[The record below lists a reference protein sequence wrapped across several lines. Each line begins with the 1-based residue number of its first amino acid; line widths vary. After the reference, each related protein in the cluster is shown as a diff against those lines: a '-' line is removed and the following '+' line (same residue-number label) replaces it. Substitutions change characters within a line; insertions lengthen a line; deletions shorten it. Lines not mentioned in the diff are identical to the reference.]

1 MHKVFRLPGLF
12 LFILTF
18 CVCGCSGSGS
28 SADPMGTGTVQFV
41 SEFTSPIGT
50 GSTNSATVMTTAN
63 VPPNGSLTLTVYVS
77 NYTSEGKTV
86 PVMNEKVTFT
96 LDSPENGARL
106 TALNDRTASN
116 GQARVAYMA
125 GNNLFPDVV
134 RVTTRVGATASIMIT
149 KTGTT
154 TRGSVVSLAASQN
167 PAVPLGFS
175 TITATVTDNG
185 FAVQGERVNFA
196 LLTNNGASLSIQSGL
211 TNAAGQVTATY
222 QAGNN
227 QNEDLIQAS
236 LGNGSV
242 AQIRMT
248 KTTAI
253 RGVVIALAANPAAV
267 LPLGFSTITATVT
280 DNGVT
285 IPGERV
291 TFALTSTDTG
301 ASLSTLNGTTNAKGE
316 VITTYQAGNNN
327 KQDVVQASLASG
339 AKAQVIITKTGVGPG
354 VSIALVATPNP
365 VAPARFSIITATVK
379 DSANNLVSGATV
391 RFGLTTG
398 NGSISRN
405 ELSTD
410 GNGVA
415 SIIYY
420 AWDNLS
426 TDVIE
431 ATTDEGGYAQ
441 LIITKSGQVLG
452 YTATLTANPAT
463 FTAAASPAIC
473 NTILTVTVLDSRNNL
488 PKQGMRVRIIP
499 PTALGFPIV
508 PQSISPASA
517 LTGIDGK
524 ASFNVSVTIPE
535 GTVVVEAYV
544 DVNDNGVQDPTDPTA
559 AATLTLT
566 VE

>member
-1 MHKVFRLPGLF
+1 MHKVFRLLGLF
-12 LFILTF
+12 LFILTL
-18 CVCGCSGSGS
+18 CVYGCSGSGS

-86 PVMNEKVTFT
+86 PVINEKVSFS

-116 GQARVAYMA
+116 GQARVVYAA

-134 RVTTRVGATASIMIT
+134 RVMTRVGATASIMIT

-175 TITATVTDNG
+175 TITATVTDSG
-185 FAVQGERVNFA
+185 GTAPVPVQGERVTFA

-242 AQIRMT
+242 SQIRMT

-280 DNGVT
+280 DNGVAV
-285 IPGERV
+285 PGERV
-291 TFALTSTDTG
+291 TFALTSTETE
-301 ASLSTLNGTTNAKGE
+301 ASLSTLSGTTNAKGE
-316 VITTYQAGNNN
+316 VVTTYQAGNNN
-327 KQDVVQASLASG
+327 KQDVVQASLGNG
-339 AKAQVIITKTGVGPG
+339 AKAQVVVTKTGVGPG
-354 VSIALVATPNP
+354 RSIALASTPTS
-365 VAPARFSIITATVK
+365 VAPGRYSIITATVK
-379 DSANNLVSGATV
+379 DSGDNLVSGA
-391 RFGLTTG
+391 
-398 NGSISRN
+398 
-405 ELSTD
+405 
-410 GNGVA
+410 
-415 SIIYY
+415 
-420 AWDNLS
+420 
-426 TDVIE
+426 
-431 ATTDEGGYAQ
+431 
-441 LIITKSGQVLG
+441 SG
-452 YTATLTANPAT
+452 
-463 FTAAASPAIC
+463 
-473 NTILTVTVLDSRNNL
+473 
-488 PKQGMRVRIIP
+488 
-499 PTALGFPIV
+499 PI
-508 PQSISPASA
+508 
-517 LTGIDGK
+517 
-524 ASFNVSVTIPE
+524 
-535 GTVVVEAYV
+535 
-544 DVNDNGVQDPTDPTA
+544 
-559 AATLTLT
+559 
-566 VE
+566 